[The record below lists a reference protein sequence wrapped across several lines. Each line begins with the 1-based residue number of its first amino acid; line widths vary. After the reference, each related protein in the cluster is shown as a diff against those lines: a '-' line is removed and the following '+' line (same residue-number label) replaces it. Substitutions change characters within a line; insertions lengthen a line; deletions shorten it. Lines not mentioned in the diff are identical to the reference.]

1 MVSGT
6 RRLYCKVMSNDCITL
21 WRPVGPAELRL
32 IEEANMGAFPPR
44 LPEQPIFYPVTT
56 EEYAVKI
63 ARDWNV
69 PQSGS
74 GFVTQFRVRRDFL
87 SRYDVQDAGGK
98 AHREYWIP
106 AEELE
111 AFNAAIVGTIEVVR
125 EFR

>member
-1 MVSGT
+1 
-6 RRLYCKVMSNDCITL
+6 MS
-21 WRPVGPAELRL
+21 
-32 IEEANMGAFPPR
+32 AFPPR
-44 LPEQPIFYPVTT
+44 LQEQPIFYPVTT

-98 AHREYWIP
+98 VHREYWIP

-111 AFNAAIVGTIEVVR
+111 AFNAAIVGKIEVVR

>member
-1 MVSGT
+1 
-6 RRLYCKVMSNDCITL
+6 MSDDCITL

-32 IEEANMGAFPPR
+32 IEEADMSAFPPR

-74 GFVTQFRVRRDFL
+74 GFVTQFQVQRDFL

-106 AEELE
+106 AEELD
-111 AFNAAIVGTIEVVR
+111 AFNVAIVGKIEVVR